1 MKRSK
6 VILIGFSA
14 LLIIILTV
22 AFTPPGIETHET
34 KRLINAPR
42 GIVWSVI
49 ADIENYHK
57 YATGLTEVTILSG
70 KGEGMVRACSDATST
85 WTETCTKWVDGES
98 YSFDVNTG
106 TGFPFPFDIFNGTW
120 SLVKQSEEET
130 LVFVNFEYQFPYKW
144 MRWIYSDD
152 THVAINKGNN
162 ITLDNRTKKIE
173 EVASAQFLSSE

>member
-6 VILIGFSA
+6 VKLIGFSA
-14 LLIIILTV
+14 LLIIILIV
-22 AFTPPGIETHET
+22 AFTPPGIESHET
-34 KRLINAPR
+34 KRLIIAPR

-57 YATGLTEVTILSG
+57 YATGLTEVAIVSG

-85 WTETCTKWVDGES
+85 WTETCTKWVEGES

-120 SLVKQSEEET
+120 SLEKQSEEET
-130 LVFVNFEYQFPYKW
+130 LIIVNFKYQFSYRWMKW
-144 MRWIYSDD
+144 FYNDD
-152 THVAINKGNN
+152 THIAIDEGNA
-162 ITLDNRTKKIE
+162 TLLDNWTRKIK
-173 EVASAQFLSSE
+173 EVANAQFSSSE